1 MARRPTTLFAR
12 TAITIAIVMIVF
24 ELFAFLL
31 TAYYVMIPVA
41 KRSADDLA
49 AFIVTAV
56 EAWEALPPAARP
68 ALEYDLE
75 ARQGLVMHA
84 DMAPLEH
91 VRVYLPYVYFLR
103 NSLLHRLQT
112 DIRFDRGRDQDGETW
127 YWFDIP
133 RPQATLRLG
142 FPASRI
148 DIHIPSALISI
159 LISSALL
166 TGITTVLLV
175 RRLTRPLAR
184 LASAAEQ
191 LGAGD
196 MPGPVPETGPGE
208 LATLARTF
216 NDMAAQI
223 QQLLSNR
230 TVLLA
235 GIAHDLRTPIARIR
249 LAVEMLDDGAGQ
261 TDTALIEQITADL
274 EDMNRLIGESLAFS
288 RGLHLDDGSELAVN
302 DLLEKLVADMD
313 PTGEWIRFEPA
324 DPPCRCHASTLV
336 LRRIVQNLLCN
347 ALRYGGGKPIRV
359 CCGPTPEGTLIRV
372 IDQGPGIPAEELELV
387 FQPFYRLD
395 KSRNSR
401 TGGSGLGLAIARQ
414 LADRHRWALDLHST
428 LGQGTEARLRIGTA
442 TPTTVSST

>member
-1 MARRPTTLFAR
+1 MPRRPATLFAR
-12 TAITIAIVMIVF
+12 TAITIAAVMIVF
-24 ELFAFLL
+24 EVFAFLL

-56 EAWEALPPAARP
+56 ETWEALPPAARP

-84 DMAPLEH
+84 DMPPLA
-91 VRVYLPYVYFLR
+91 RASVYLPYVYFLR
-103 NSLLHRLQT
+103 NSLIRRLQA
-112 DIRFDRGRDQDGETW
+112 DIRLSLSRDKDGGTW

-133 RPQATLRLG
+133 RPQEVLRLG
-142 FPASRI
+142 FPAARI
-148 DIHIPSALISI
+148 DIHIPSALVSI

-166 TGITTVLLV
+166 TGITTIVLV
-175 RRLTRPLAR
+175 RHLTRPLAR
-184 LASAAEQ
+184 LARAAEQ

-196 MPGPVPETGPGE
+196 MPGPLPETGPGE

-223 QQLLSNR
+223 QLLLSNR

-249 LAVEMLDDGAGQ
+249 LAVEMLDDGAGNA
-261 TDTALIEQITADL
+261 DTALIDQITADL

-288 RGLHLDDGSELAVN
+288 RDLQIGDAEEIAVDEVLA
-302 DLLEKLVADMD
+302 KLVADMD
-313 PTGEWIRFEPA
+313 PTGKLIGFEPTGA
-324 DPPCRCHASTLV
+324 PCRCHASSLA

-347 ALRYGGGKPIRV
+347 ALRYGEGKPIRV
-359 CCGPTPEGTLIRV
+359 SCNPTSGGTLIRV

-387 FQPFYRLD
+387 FQPFYRLE
-395 KSRNSR
+395 KSRSSR

-414 LADRHRWALDLHST
+414 LADRYHWALDLHSKP
-428 LGQGTEARLRIGTA
+428 GQGTEARLRISAA
-442 TPTTVSST
+442 TPAAISTP

>member
-1 MARRPTTLFAR
+1 MARRPATLFAR
-12 TAITIAIVMIVF
+12 TAITIAAVMIVF
-24 ELFAFLL
+24 EVFAFLL

-56 EAWEALPPAARP
+56 ETWEALPPAARP

-75 ARQGLVMHA
+75 VRQGLVMHA
-84 DMAPLEH
+84 DMPPLARA
-91 VRVYLPYVYFLR
+91 RVYLPYVYFLR
-103 NSLLHRLQT
+103 NSLIRRLQA
-112 DIRFDRGRDQDGETW
+112 DVRLSRSAGEDGGTW

-133 RPQATLRLG
+133 RPQEMLRLG
-142 FPASRI
+142 FPAARI
-148 DIHIPSALISI
+148 DIHIPSALVSI

-166 TGITTVLLV
+166 TGITTVLMV

-184 LASAAEQ
+184 LARAAEQ

-196 MPGPVPETGPGE
+196 MPGPLPETGPGE

-249 LAVEMLDDGAGQ
+249 LAIEMLSNEADE
-261 TDTALIEQITADL
+261 ALIEQITVDL

-288 RGLHLDDGSELAVN
+288 RGLQIEDNGEIAVDALLA
-302 DLLEKLVADMD
+302 KLAADMD
-313 PTGEWIRFEPA
+313 PTGQRIQFEPT
-324 DPPCRCHASTLV
+324 DIPCSCRASSLA

-347 ALRYGGGKPIRV
+347 ALRYGDGKPVRV
-359 CCGPTPEGTLIRV
+359 SCTRTPSGALIRV
-372 IDQGPGIPAEELELV
+372 VDQGPGIPAEELELV
-387 FQPFYRLD
+387 FQPFYRLE
-395 KSRNSR
+395 KSRSSS

-414 LADRHRWALDLHST
+414 LADRHRWVLDLHST
-428 LGQGTEARLRIGTA
+428 VGQGTEARLRIGNTA
-442 TPTTVSST
+442 AAVSTP

>member
-1 MARRPTTLFAR
+1 MPRRPATLFAR
-12 TAITIAIVMIVF
+12 TAITIAAVMIVF
-24 ELFAFLL
+24 EVFAFLL

-56 EAWEALPPAARP
+56 EAWEALPPGARP

-84 DMAPLEH
+84 DMPPLA
-91 VRVYLPYVYFLR
+91 RASVYLPYVYFLR
-103 NSLLHRLQT
+103 NSLIRRLQA
-112 DIRFDRGRDQDGETW
+112 DIRLSRSRDEDGGTW

-133 RPQATLRLG
+133 RPQEVLRIG
-142 FPASRI
+142 FPAARI
-148 DIHIPSALISI
+148 DIHIPSALVSI

-166 TGITTVLLV
+166 TGITTVLMV

-184 LASAAEQ
+184 LSHAAEQ

-196 MPGPVPETGPGE
+196 MPGPLPETGPGE

-249 LAVEMLDDGAGQ
+249 LAVEMLDDGTEKA
-261 TDTALIEQITADL
+261 DAALIAQITADL

-288 RGLHLDDGSELAVN
+288 RGLQIDDAGEIAVD
-302 DLLEKLVADMD
+302 DLLARLAADMD
-313 PTGEWIRFEPA
+313 PTGGRIRFEPT
-324 DPPCRCHASTLV
+324 DTPCRCHASSLA

-347 ALRYGGGKPIRV
+347 ALRYGDGKPVRVSCSPMPGGAIIRV
-359 CCGPTPEGTLIRV
+359 V
-372 IDQGPGIPAEELELV
+372 DQGPGIPAEELELV

-395 KSRNSR
+395 KSRSSS

-428 LGQGTEARLRIGTA
+428 LGQGTEARLRIGAA
-442 TPTTVSST
+442 TPAAVSTP